1 MIPVADVAV
10 DEHHLSPEERYVL
23 WQALN
28 LQRTLGVGNL
38 DVVAASLA
46 TLLSRRFPTNSRKID
61 RIKSLLREL
70 QVVLW
75 GGDDDRTWD
84 IFDPA
89 NTTLRALRTY
99 SIEARLLRD
108 TDEINRS
115 MDAIQCQS
123 LTRDQRTRGS

>member
-1 MIPVADVAV
+1 MIPVADVTV
-10 DEHHLSPEERYVL
+10 DDHPLSSEERYAL

-46 TLLSRRFPTNSRKID
+46 TLLSRRFSTNSRKID

-70 QVVLW
+70 QAVLW
-75 GGDDDRTWD
+75 GGDDDKTWD
-84 IFDPA
+84 IYDPN

-99 SIEARLLRD
+99 NLEARLLRD
-108 TDEINRS
+108 TDEIERS
-115 MDAIQCQS
+115 RDAIQHQS